1 LYIVCLTLLT
11 LCRSE
16 STRLREQQDR
26 EYRESIEAE
35 RLEIERQRAE
45 EESRVAA
52 EEEKRQQEELAA
64 AVALSKKLSRED
76 EIRKL
81 KASFAAAPE
90 PENGPDVSTLRF
102 QLPRAKKLTYRF
114 RKTDKIQVRQI
125 VLLDYRVLSTFF
137 RRKYMT
143 ILEFSLLMK
152 AI

>member
-1 LYIVCLTLLT
+1 
-11 LCRSE
+11 
-16 STRLREQQDR
+16 LREQQDR

-45 EESRVAA
+45 EEARVAA

-81 KASFAAAPE
+81 KSSFAASPE
-90 PENGPDVSTLRF
+90 PENGSDVSTLRF

-114 RKTDKIQVRQI
+114 RKTDKIQVSYSYNSVRCP
-125 VLLDYRVLSTFF
+125 VCYFCHRE
-137 RRKYMT
+137 YM
-143 ILEFSLLMK
+143 IIFEFNLLMK
-152 AI
+152 EI